1 MKKYTVYG
9 RIVTVLLSR
18 KAEGGHCN
26 TYHALCVHCKIM
38 KIIDNSLCNM
48 DFSKNANSKNV
59 KEYIVSL
66 FNSSVDYVEIDS
78 NSLKFLSNVRTQDN
92 FIFRV
97 ESLVDFLTVKEKEFA
112 YIVLPLNMLPIAQ
125 KLQRPNIIIE
135 IHAGE
140 CALKDLYKDI
150 DLIQSSGCACAVRI
164 VKDFSDDEFELYRFI
179 QDYYEKHTLMLDICP
194 LNTTLCGIDAAFNA
208 YEAGSNM
215 LTLSFGS
222 AYVYTPLEAFIAY
235 MIRSYDHMISYL
247 LIPHLY
253 LTAVIYN
260 LIADS
265 FNYALKNLNDIIKD
279 CDKLTENIDIDLIYE
294 RRPDTRKRRDNQ
306 NQYTTVQNRFF
317 KAVDLEKELCDTLSE
332 IIDETAPVIYNRFL
346 KKEEFES

>member
-1 MKKYTVYG
+1 MKKYAVYD
-9 RIVTVLLSR
+9 RIIIVLSIR
-18 KAEGGHCN
+18 KAEN
-26 TYHALCVHCKIM
+26 YIIM

-48 DFSKNANSKNV
+48 DFSKKVSSKNV

-66 FNSSVDYVEIDS
+66 FNSSVDYVEIDNS
-78 NSLKFLSNVRTQDN
+78 SLKFLSNVHTKDN

-97 ESLVDFLTVKEKEFA
+97 ESLADFLTIREKEFA

-125 KLQRPNIIIE
+125 KLQRQNIIIE
-135 IHAGE
+135 IHAGDYP
-140 CALKDLYKDI
+140 LKDLYKDI
-150 DLIQSSGCACAVRI
+150 DLIQRSECACAVRI
-164 VKDFSDDEFELYRFI
+164 VKDFGDDESELYSFI
-179 QDYYEKHTLMLDICP
+179 QDFYEEYTLTLDICP

-222 AYVYTPLEAFIAY
+222 SYVYTPLEAFIAY
-235 MIRSYDHMISYL
+235 MIRNYDHLLSYM

-279 CDKLTENIDIDLIYE
+279 CDKLTENIDIDLVYA
-294 RRPDTRKRRDNQ
+294 RRPDTRKRRDDQ
-306 NQYTTVQNRFF
+306 NQYTAVQNHFF
-317 KAVDLEKELCDTLSE
+317 KAVDLEKELRDTLSE
-332 IIDETAPVIYNRFL
+332 IIDETNPVIYNRFL
-346 KKEEFES
+346 KKEKFES

>member
-1 MKKYTVYG
+1 M
-9 RIVTVLLSR
+9 
-18 KAEGGHCN
+18 
-26 TYHALCVHCKIM
+26 IM

-48 DFSKNANSKNV
+48 DFSKNASSKNV

-66 FNSSVDYVEIDS
+66 FNSSVDYIEIDS
-78 NSLKFLSNVRTQDN
+78 HSLKFLSNVRTQDN

-97 ESLVDFLTVKEKEFA
+97 ESLTDFLTVREKEFA

-125 KLQRPNIIIE
+125 KLQRSNIIIE
-135 IHAGE
+135 IHAGDHP
-140 CALKDLYKDI
+140 LKGLHKEI
-150 DLIQSSGCACAVRI
+150 DLIQRSGCASVVRI
-164 VKDFSDDEFELYRFI
+164 VKDFGDDEFELYRFI
-179 QDYYEKHTLMLDICP
+179 QNFYEKYTLTLDICP

-222 AYVYTPLEAFIAY
+222 AYVYTPFEAFIAY
-235 MIRSYDHMISYL
+235 MIRSYGHMISYM

-253 LTAVIYN
+253 LTAIIYN

-279 CDKLTENIDIDLIYE
+279 CDKLTENIDIDLVYE
-294 RRPDTRKRRDNQ
+294 RRPDTKKKRDEQ
-306 NQYTTVQNRFF
+306 NQYTAVQNHFF

-332 IIDETAPVIYNRFL
+332 IIDETTPLIYNRFL

>member
-1 MKKYTVYG
+1 
-9 RIVTVLLSR
+9 
-18 KAEGGHCN
+18 
-26 TYHALCVHCKIM
+26 M

-59 KEYIVSL
+59 RDYIVSL
-66 FNSSVDYVEIDS
+66 FDSSVDYVEIDS
-78 NSLKFLSNVRTQDN
+78 SSLRFLSNVRMKDN
-92 FIFRV
+92 FIFRI
-97 ESLVDFLTVKEKEFA
+97 ESIADFLTLKDKEFA

-125 KLQRPNIIIE
+125 KLQRTNIIIE
-135 IHAGE
+135 IQAGDYPLE
-140 CALKDLYKDI
+140 KLYEDI
-150 DLIQSSGCACAVRI
+150 DLIQRSGCASAVRR
-164 VKDFSDDEFELYRFI
+164 VKDFSDDEFELFYFI
-179 QDYYEKHTLMLDICP
+179 KDFYEKYTLMIDICP
-194 LNTTLCGIDAAFNA
+194 LNTTLCGLGAAFNA
-208 YEAGSNM
+208 YEAQSNM

-235 MIRSYDHMISYL
+235 MIRSHDNLISYT

-279 CDKLTENIDIDLIYE
+279 CDKSTENIDIDTVYE
-294 RRPDTRKRRDNQ
+294 KRPSIRKRRDTQ
-306 NQYTTVQNRFF
+306 NKYTAVQNIFF
-317 KAVDLEKELCDTLSE
+317 KAADLDKEICDTLSE
-332 IIDETAPVIYNRFL
+332 IIDETSPVIYNRFM